1 MKKIITI
8 ILCFCFLF
16 NLCACGGNTEEVKVK
31 ENYVYKDTPVTAKP
45 NNPTVMGL
53 FYRNVVGTT
62 IESDD
67 PTIKAVDEKAD
78 AMLKKIEEY
87 PDTLKAKEGC
97 NTYYISAEGDDI
109 NDGLSPETPWK
120 TYNNIKTKLKAGDA
134 LLFRRGDIFRGKI
147 EMVSGVCLGAYGEGV
162 KPRIYGSHDGLEGE
176 WVPTAEDPDIYEYHG
191 IGGDYANIIFN
202 SGEFIGRPVDSR
214 DRLKKRPLNV
224 FIGQYITVYSPEGN
238 PGEIFHNIEIANSYC
253 LMTGSGGGLKD
264 VTVQN
269 LCLMY
274 TGIHHFGALG
284 PVENMVIEGCVMGF
298 CGGKDLHLPNVVS
311 LGNAVEFW
319 SQAVNIDI
327 HDNYIFQSYDAALTH
342 QGPTK
347 VATEGQTANTD
358 YTNIKYRDNLLEY
371 NTYDIEAFSCRSI
384 KEQSNNPDGTFTYN
398 DVYVTG
404 NICRYTG
411 FGWGSLDRPDK
422 NVCRNFKYDAKG
434 EQNAEG
440 EWTNRHI
447 KPLTIEN
454 NIFDRSRKTVL
465 GISSPEDNKANM
477 ILKNNQFIEQAR
489 ISVFGKSGITDAAL
503 EENLKKYFGVCEGN
517 VFVEVK

>member
-1 MKKIITI
+1 
-8 ILCFCFLF
+8 
-16 NLCACGGNTEEVKVK
+16 
-31 ENYVYKDTPVTAKP
+31 
-45 NNPTVMGL
+45 
-53 FYRNVVGTT
+53 
-62 IESDD
+62 
-67 PTIKAVDEKAD
+67 
-78 AMLKKIEEY
+78 
-87 PDTLKAKEGC
+87 
-97 NTYYISAEGDDI
+97 
-109 NDGLSPETPWK
+109 
-120 TYNNIKTKLKAGDA
+120 
-134 LLFRRGDIFRGKI
+134 
-147 EMVSGVCLGAYGEGV
+147 
-162 KPRIYGSHDGLEGE
+162 
-176 WVPTAEDPDIYEYHG
+176 
-191 IGGDYANIIFN
+191 
-202 SGEFIGRPVDSR
+202 
-214 DRLKKRPLNV
+214 
-224 FIGQYITVYSPEGN
+224 
-238 PGEIFHNIEIANSYC
+238 
-253 LMTGSGGGLKD
+253 
-264 VTVQN
+264 
-269 LCLMY
+269 MY

-284 PVENMVIEGCVMGF
+284 PVENMVIEGCIMGF

-434 EQNAEG
+434 EQNAAG

-465 GISSPEDNKANM
+465 GISTPEDNKANM